1 MSSLLKEMSKPAVL
15 LAAFALV
22 CTLLLA
28 LIHAATQERIATNE
42 RQALLEQVNTLIAP
56 SRYDNQPLNDQ
67 ITLPAASLDSA
78 EPVTVY
84 RARAQG
90 QPIAAV
96 FVTSA
101 PDGYS
106 GRIRLVVGVNADQT
120 VAGVRVLA
128 HQETPGLGDRIEA
141 SKSPWILE
149 FAGQSLQQPA
159 VEQWAVKKD
168 GGAFDQ
174 FTGATIT
181 PRAVVGSVKAV
192 LLWSDANWDTLFGQT
207 FEADHELIQ

>member
-1 MSSLLKEMSKPAVL
+1 MKSLLKEMSTPAVL
-15 LAAFALV
+15 LTAFALV

-28 LIHAATQERIATNE
+28 LIHAATQDRIAANE

-56 SRYDNQPLNDQ
+56 SRYDNQPLQDQ
-67 ITLPAASLDSA
+67 IILPAEALGSA
-78 EPVTVY
+78 APVTVY

-90 QPIAAV
+90 QPVAAV
-96 FVTSA
+96 FVTTA

-141 SKSPWILE
+141 SKSPWILG
-149 FAGQSLQQPA
+149 FAGRSLQQPPA
-159 VEQWAVKKD
+159 KQWAVKKD

-181 PRAVVGSVKAV
+181 PRAVVGSAKAV
-192 LLWSDANWDTLFGQT
+192 LLWSNAHWDALFGQT
-207 FEADHELIQ
+207 FEAKHEFIQ